1 MSDDIEKLI
10 NSMKYQYIQMREEYE
25 KEYKS
30 IIQEFDNER
39 NAILDRNKQEIND
52 LFHLHKEIETK
63 YLEQRQKEEESN
75 AKQLE
80 DVMSQDANKQ
90 NE

>member
-1 MSDDIEKLI
+1 
-10 NSMKYQYIQMREEYE
+10 MREEYE

-63 YLEQRQKEEESN
+63 YLE
-75 AKQLE
+75 
-80 DVMSQDANKQ
+80 
-90 NE
+90 